1 MLWWEV
7 DFNYW
12 IIRTLAMVGLA
23 KDVKLMGSKTARNAK
38 PASQRVS
45 AEPWSIP
52 VPIPV
57 PVPLKPSR
65 T

>member
-12 IIRTLAMVGLA
+12 IIRGLEFLGLA
-23 KDVKLMGSKTARNAK
+23 KDVKVMGPKTARDSK
-38 PASQRVS
+38 PASQRPT
-45 AEPWSIP
+45 AEAWPIP
-52 VPIPV
+52 VAIPV
-57 PVPLKPSR
+57 PVKPSR